1 MCLQFSVVNHSFKM
15 SETNRFRHFF
25 LYAIFKFMSNSY
37 SEKFD
42 LNQAQNLRDKLQ
54 KENYLFSSAD
64 HALWRAKG
72 KNVVVTLYKSGKLL
86 AQGSGIQDFVNTYI
100 QKEQLSLIDV
110 PHKTDEL
117 KHDFVSWIGT
127 DESGKGDYFGPLV
140 IASVLVDEKN
150 KKLFEDLGL
159 KDSKKLTDEKISK
172 LAVQIKNNS
181 IFSIVTINP
190 NKYNELYKKFNNLN
204 KMLAWGHARAIENI
218 LEKSPCPNAI
228 SDKFGNEKLI
238 INALMQSGKSI
249 NLVQQVRAERDLAVA
264 AASIVARNEFVKKI
278 SDLSKKYNLNLPK
291 GASEMVVAQAKLAKS
306 KNIPLEDIAK
316 LHFKTTQ
323 MI

>member
-1 MCLQFSVVNHSFKM
+1 
-15 SETNRFRHFF
+15 
-25 LYAIFKFMSNSY
+25 MSNSY
-37 SEKFD
+37 SEKFN
-42 LNQAQNLRDKLQ
+42 LNEAQSLKEKLQ
-54 KENYLFSSAD
+54 NENYLFCTAD

-86 AQGSGIQDFVNTYI
+86 AQGAGTQDFVNTHI
-100 QKEQLSLIDV
+100 QNGQLSLIAT
-110 PHKTDEL
+110 PQKSDEL
-117 KHDFVSWIGT
+117 SHDFTSWIGT

-159 KDSKKLTDEKISK
+159 KDSKKLTDEKIAK
-172 LAVQIKNNS
+172 FAVQIKNNS
-181 IFSIVTINP
+181 IFSVVTINP

-218 LEKSPCPNAI
+218 LEKTPCQNAI

-238 INALMQSGKSI
+238 LNALMQSGKSI
-249 NLVQQVRAERDLAVA
+249 NLIQQVRAERDLAVA

-278 SDLSKKYNLNLPK
+278 SDLSKKYNINLPK
-291 GASEMVVAQAKLAKS
+291 GASEMVVSQAKLAKS
-306 KNIPLEDIAK
+306 RNIPLEDIAK

-323 MI
+323 TL